1 MAAHAGERAEK
12 TGTFDCYNC
21 GETVRVSTGD
31 KIPSALL
38 RWQQLWPAHRRTRQ
52 QRMIVRIRTEVCCP
66 GHVLVVSHRASEVIR
81 CGS

>member
-52 QRMIVRIRTEVCCP
+52 QRMTVHIRAEQCRPNPVT
-66 GHVLVVSHRASEVIR
+66 VLSRAEQ
-81 CGS
+81 